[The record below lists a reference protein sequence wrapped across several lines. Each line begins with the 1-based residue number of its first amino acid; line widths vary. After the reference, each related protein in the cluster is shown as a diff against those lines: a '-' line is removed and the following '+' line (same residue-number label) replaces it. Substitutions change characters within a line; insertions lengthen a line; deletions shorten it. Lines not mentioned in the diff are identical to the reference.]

1 MRETIQNANGKQF
14 HAVSLSGGKD
24 STAML
29 LLMIERDM
37 PINMVLSADTGMEFP
52 EMYEHLAK
60 LDEHLFRER
69 GIHITT
75 LRHPKGFEYLMF
87 DEPKQKPRSLENRA
101 KLGIPPY
108 GNGWPGIRVRWCTGQ
123 LKTHLITKEVNRLK
137 GELGAIH
144 YVGIAADEAWRC
156 KDERYPLVEWG
167 ITEAQALQ
175 ACYYRGE
182 YNQIIL
188 DKAAESN
195 NLVQEKYITLSI
207 GLRKIEQTRAYFRR
221 VDTNLSA
228 SFGRLDSGAY
238 AISCADRLRLLHDFF
253 RPGEEASFR
262 FDLSA
267 NIKRGIDFRDLIC
280 PDGLQFRAGYFEMGG
295 KFGRVLFMRDY
306 ASFISDEMIKDL
318 SDFST
323 QSAALH

>member
-1 MRETIQNANGKQF
+1 MSCDVGKEWKRSGFPMRETIQNANGKQF

-37 PINMVLSADTGMEFP
+37 PIDMVLSADTGMEFP

-69 GIHITT
+69 DIHITT

-175 ACYYRGE
+175 ACYDRGF
-182 YNQIIL
+182 
-188 DKAAESN
+188 D
-195 NLVQEKYITLSI
+195 
-207 GLRKIEQTRAYFRR
+207 
-221 VDTNLSA
+221 
-228 SFGRLDSGAY
+228 FGRLYEIYHRA
-238 AISCADRLRLLHDFF
+238 SCWCCPFQRIDELRKLRKHHPELWKKLLELDRRALAQFGTGPLGQFKQNWSVKRLDTRFA
-253 RPGEEASFR
+253 EE
-262 FDLSA
+262 
-267 NIKRGIDFRDLIC
+267 
-280 PDGLQFRAGYFEMGG
+280 DGQTG
-295 KFGRVLFMRDY
+295 
-306 ASFISDEMIKDL
+306 
-318 SDFST
+318 
-323 QSAALH
+323 

>member
-1 MRETIQNANGKQF
+1 MSCDVGKEWKRSGFPMRETIQNANGKQF

-29 LLMIERDM
+29 LLMIERGM
-37 PINMVLSADTGMEFP
+37 PIDMVLSADTGMEFP

-175 ACYYRGE
+175 ACYDRGF
-182 YNQIIL
+182 
-188 DKAAESN
+188 D
-195 NLVQEKYITLSI
+195 
-207 GLRKIEQTRAYFRR
+207 
-221 VDTNLSA
+221 
-228 SFGRLDSGAY
+228 FGRLYEIYHRA
-238 AISCADRLRLLHDFF
+238 SCWCCPFQRIDELRKLRKHHPELWKKLLELDRRALAQFGTGPLGQFKQNWSVKRLDTRFA
-253 RPGEEASFR
+253 EE
-262 FDLSA
+262 
-267 NIKRGIDFRDLIC
+267 
-280 PDGLQFRAGYFEMGG
+280 DGQTG
-295 KFGRVLFMRDY
+295 
-306 ASFISDEMIKDL
+306 
-318 SDFST
+318 
-323 QSAALH
+323 